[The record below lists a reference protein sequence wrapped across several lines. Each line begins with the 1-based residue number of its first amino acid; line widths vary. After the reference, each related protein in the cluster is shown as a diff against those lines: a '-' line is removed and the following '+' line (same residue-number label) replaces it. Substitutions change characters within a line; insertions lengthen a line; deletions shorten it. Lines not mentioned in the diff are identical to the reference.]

1 MFFSNLVTLMLII
14 WVAAAEVLV
23 VLVKVLL
30 GLLAVQQAPLKV
42 Q

>member
-1 MFFSNLVTLMLII
+1 MFFSNLVTPMLII

-30 GLLAVQQAPLKV
+30 GLLAVQQAPLEV
-42 Q
+42 L

>member
-1 MFFSNLVTLMLII
+1 MFFSNLVTPMLII